1 MNANV
6 VVSAWTLILLIPAA
20 LLLGFGI
27 CAAFVIAGERFQRR
41 WIKRAVPILRE
52 YHEVLTRQHET
63 PSNYVGDCRISDVE
77 RLLEEV
83 KERKGQEN

>member
-1 MNANV
+1 MDLVILAI
-6 VVSAWTLILLIPAA
+6 LIMGA
-20 LLLGFGI
+20 LFVGY
-27 CAAFVIAGERFQRR
+27 AFFAMLAISGERRRER

-63 PSNYVGDCRISDVE
+63 PSNYVGDCRISDVG

-83 KERKGQEN
+83 KEEIEEATK

>member
-1 MNANV
+1 MDLVALAITNMIA
-6 VVSAWTLILLIPAA
+6 LIVGYFTFAMLAIN
-20 LLLGFGI
+20 
-27 CAAFVIAGERFQRR
+27 GERRKER

-63 PSNYVGDCRISDVE
+63 PSNYVGDCRISDVG

-83 KERKGQEN
+83 KEEIEEATK